1 MASTPKTAARSKP
14 TRRSVIRDGALWLL
28 PAAAPSLAFTETE
41 PSVRFGLITDPHAAD
56 KKAGG
61 SRHYRESDEKMT
73 AAIAHFNKTKCD
85 AAVCLGDI
93 IDRAE
98 LEMELGY
105 LEAVENVYKKF
116 RGDRYYVFG
125 NHCIDTL
132 TKDEFIERTAKTA
145 PFESFDR
152 GGWHFVILDSCFTS
166 EGKPYGRRNFRW
178 TDANIPADELKWLA
192 ADLKATRKP
201 TVVFAHQCLD
211 RDGAHAV
218 NNAPAVRE
226 VIAKSGVVRGVFQG
240 HAHQNKLV
248 AHNGIPYVTLRAM
261 VEGPDKVA
269 DNAYS
274 TLTCHADG
282 SLKLDGFAQQT
293 TWPLAGS

>member
-1 MASTPKTAARSKP
+1 M
-14 TRRSVIRDGALWLL
+14 IRNGALWLL
-28 PAAAPSLAFTETE
+28 PAVAPSLAFAETK
-41 PSVRFGLITDPHAAD
+41 PSVRLGLITDPHAAD

-73 AAIAHFNKTKCD
+73 AAIGHFNKTKCD

-98 LEMELGY
+98 LELELGY
-105 LEAVENVYKKF
+105 LDAVEKVYKKF

-125 NHCIDTL
+125 NHCVDTL

-166 EGKPYGRRNFRW
+166 EGKPYGRRNFKW

-211 RDGAHAV
+211 RNGGHAV
-218 NNAPAVRE
+218 NNAAAVRE
-226 VIAKSGVVRGVFQG
+226 LIAKSGTVRAVFQG

-248 AHNGIPYVTLRAM
+248 RHDGIPYVTLRAM
-261 VEGPDKVA
+261 VEGPDHVA
-269 DNAYS
+269 DNAFS
-274 TLTCHADG
+274 TLACHADG
-282 SLKLDGFAQQT
+282 SLKLEGFAQQT
-293 TWPLAGS
+293 TWPLPGP